1 MLSFLIPSLSRDEAR
16 AAVMQPLVDLQLLIL
31 LTLANGTPVIAAK
44 LLGDRLAWPLDGG
57 LRFADGRPLLGPS
70 KTLRG
75 FLLAVLAASAGAALI
90 GPGWRIGF
98 IVGGLAMAG
107 DLLSSFVK
115 RRLNRRPSSRA
126 TGLDQVPE
134 ALLPLIACRGA
145 LALSAFDIA
154 AVMAVFFVG
163 EIVVSRLLFRLGIR
177 DRPY

>member
-1 MLSFLIPSLSRDEAR
+1 
-16 AAVMQPLVDLQLLIL
+16 MQPLVDLQLLIL
-31 LTLANGTPVIAAK
+31 LTVANGTPVIATRI
-44 LLGDRLAWPLDGG
+44 LGDRLAWPLDGG
-57 LRFADGRPLLGPS
+57 IRLADGRPALGPS

-75 FLLAVLAASAGAALI
+75 FLLGVLATTAGAAVI

-115 RRLNRRPSSRA
+115 RRLNRPASSQA
-126 TGLDQVPE
+126 MGLDQVPE
-134 ALLPLIACRGA
+134 SLLPLIACRGA
-145 LALSAFDIA
+145 LALSALDIV
-154 AVMAVFFVG
+154 AVVAVFWVG